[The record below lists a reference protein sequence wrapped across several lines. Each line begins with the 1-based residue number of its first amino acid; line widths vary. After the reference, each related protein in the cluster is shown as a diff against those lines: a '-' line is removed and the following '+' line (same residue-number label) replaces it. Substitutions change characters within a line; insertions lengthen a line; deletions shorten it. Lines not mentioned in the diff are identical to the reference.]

1 MRNEETLNK
10 LQKMRLD
17 GMAEAYEIQAEDKE
31 INQLSFEER
40 FNLLID
46 YEYARRQSN
55 KLQRLMRQA
64 AFSNPEASIEDIE
77 YYPDRHLDKELI
89 TRLSTGQYIEDSQN
103 IMFMG
108 ASGNGK
114 TWLSNAFGV
123 QACRQLMKVTYIRL
137 PDLIDELK
145 VARCE
150 ADGSY
155 RKLVNKYRKV
165 ELLII
170 DEWLLTE
177 LNQEDS
183 IHILEIIEAR
193 LHKTSTIFCSQ
204 FGPDGWQQKIENIQ
218 LADAILDRVVHNS
231 YKILIDG
238 EISMRER
245 HGLELNQ

>member
-1 MRNEETLNK
+1 MRNENTLNK
-10 LQKMRLD
+10 LKNMRLT
-17 GMAEAYEIQAEDKE
+17 GMADAYELQTEDKE
-31 INQLSFEER
+31 INNLSFEER

-103 IMFMG
+103 IIFMG

-114 TWLSNAFGV
+114 TWLANAFGV
-123 QACRQLMKVTYIRL
+123 QACRQLKKVKYIRL
-137 PDLIDELK
+137 PELIDELK
-145 VARCE
+145 VARFE

-165 ELLII
+165 DLLIV

-177 LNQEDS
+177 LSQEDS

-204 FGPDGWQQKIENIQ
+204 FAPDGWQQKIENVQ

-245 HGLELNQ
+245 HGLESAQ

>member
-10 LQKMRLD
+10 LKTMRLT
-17 GMAEAYEIQAEDKE
+17 GMAEAYELHTEDKD
-31 INQLSFEER
+31 INNLSFEER

-55 KLQRLMRQA
+55 KLQRLIRQA
-64 AFSNPEASIEDIE
+64 NFCNPEASIEEIE

-103 IMFMG
+103 IIFMG

-114 TWLSNAFGV
+114 TWLANACGV
-123 QACRQLMKVTYIRL
+123 QACRQLRRVKYIRL
-137 PDLIDELK
+137 PELIDELK
-145 VARCE
+145 VARFE

-165 ELLII
+165 DLLII

-183 IHILEIIEAR
+183 IHVLEIIEAR

-204 FGPDGWQQKIENIQ
+204 FAPDGWHHKIENVQ

-231 YKILIDG
+231 YRILIDG

-245 HGLELNQ
+245 HGLGGA

>member
-10 LQKMRLD
+10 LKNMRLT
-17 GMAEAYEIQAEDKE
+17 GMAEAYENQTEDKE
-31 INQLSFEER
+31 INKLSFEER

-55 KLQRLMRQA
+55 KLQRLIRQA

-89 TRLSTGQYIEDSQN
+89 TRLSTGQYIEDNQN
-103 IMFMG
+103 IIFMG

-114 TWLSNAFGV
+114 TWLANAFGV
-123 QACRQLMKVTYIRL
+123 QACRQFKKVKYIRL
-137 PDLIDELK
+137 PELIDELK
-145 VARCE
+145 VARFE

-204 FGPDGWQQKIENIQ
+204 FGPDGWQQKIENVQ

-245 HGLELNQ
+245 HGLELSQ

>member
-1 MRNEETLNK
+1 MRNEETLDK
-10 LQKMRLD
+10 LKNMRLT
-17 GMAEAYEIQAEDKE
+17 GMAEAYELQSEDKE
-31 INQLSFEER
+31 IHNLSFDER

-55 KLQRLMRQA
+55 KLQRLIKQG

-89 TRLSTGQYIEDSQN
+89 TRLATGQYIEDSQN
-103 IMFMG
+103 IIFMG

-114 TWLSNAFGV
+114 TWLANAFGV
-123 QACRQLMKVTYIRL
+123 QACRQFKKVKYIRL
-137 PDLIDELK
+137 PELIDELK
-145 VARCE
+145 VARFE

-165 ELLII
+165 DLLII

-177 LNQEDS
+177 LTQEDS

-204 FGPDGWQQKIENIQ
+204 FAPDGWPQKIENVQ

-238 EISMRER
+238 ETSMRER
-245 HGLELNQ
+245 HGLEGTQ

>member
-10 LQKMRLD
+10 LKGMRLT
-17 GMAEAYEIQAEDKE
+17 GMAEAYEIQSEDKA
-31 INQLSFEER
+31 INNLSFEER

-46 YEYARRQSN
+46 SEHARRQSN
-55 KLQRLMRQA
+55 KLKRLMKQA
-64 AFSNPEASIEDIE
+64 AFSNPEASVEDIE
-77 YYPDRHLDKELI
+77 YYPDRHLDKELL
-89 TRLSTGQYIEDSQN
+89 TRLATGQYIEDSQN
-103 IMFMG
+103 IIFMG

-114 TWLSNAFGV
+114 TWLANAYGV
-123 QACRQLMKVTYIRL
+123 QACRQFKKVKYIRL
-137 PDLIDELK
+137 PELIDELK
-145 VARCE
+145 VARFE
-150 ADGSY
+150 ANGSY

-165 ELLII
+165 DLLII

-177 LNQEDS
+177 LTQEDS

-204 FGPDGWQQKIENIQ
+204 FAPDGWQQKIENVQ

-245 HGLELNQ
+245 HGLGEIS

>member
-10 LQKMRLD
+10 LKSMRLT
-17 GMAEAYEIQAEDKE
+17 GMSESYELQAEDKE
-31 INQLSFEER
+31 IKNLSFEER

-46 YEYARRQSN
+46 SEYARRQSN

-64 AFSNPEASIEDIE
+64 AFSNPEAAIEDIE

-89 TRLSTGQYIEDSQN
+89 TRLATGQYIRDNQN
-103 IMFMG
+103 IIFMG

-114 TWLSNAFGV
+114 TWLANAFGV
-123 QACRQLMKVTYIRL
+123 QACRQLKKVKYIRL
-137 PDLIDELK
+137 PELIDELK
-145 VARCE
+145 IARFE

-155 RKLVNKYRKV
+155 RRLVNRYRKV
-165 ELLII
+165 DLLVI

-183 IHILEIIEAR
+183 IHLLEIIEAR
-193 LHKTSTIFCSQ
+193 LNKTSTIFCSQ
-204 FGPDGWQQKIENIQ
+204 FSPDGWPQKIENVQ
-218 LADAILDRVVHNS
+218 LADAILDRVIHNS

-245 HGLELNQ
+245 HGIERKQ